1 VQSRF
6 VNSCACPGT
15 RGGLA
20 LLVAAQG
27 LSALADHALLIVGMA
42 RLAELAL
49 PAWWAPLLK
58 LVFTLAY
65 VLLAP
70 VVGAWADSQPKAS
83 ALRLTTVI
91 KACGVAWLLG
101 GGHPL
106 PALALAGIGAAAA
119 APARYG
125 WVAERVPAGGLVA
138 ANAWLEGMTVCAAVL
153 GIGFGGWL
161 VRPEGGGVAAACA
174 VLLVMQALALLL
186 LGALPRAAA
195 LGSSRLRRRRV
206 HRGQLLRRFAAGQ
219 RRLWTDGLASLSL
232 KVTTLFWGAAAV
244 LQIAV
249 LQWAAEVLAL
259 PLHRATALQM
269 AVALGI
275 VAGAALAGRHVP
287 LAAAPRLLPL
297 GLLLGLGVAAAS
309 MLTQWVAALA
319 AMALLGAIGGV
330 LVVPMNALLQQ
341 RGHALLSAGRAIA
354 VQNFAENSSILLMLA
369 LQAALLAAGL
379 DVRLL
384 MALLGLAVSAG
395 VALLMFRGRARAS
408 RPA

>member
-138 ANAWLEGMTVCAAVL
+138 ANAWLEGMPCWASASAA
-153 GIGFGGWL
+153 GWC
-161 VRPEGGGVAAACA
+161 G
-174 VLLVMQALALLL
+174 
-186 LGALPRAAA
+186 PRAAVWP
-195 LGSSRLRRRRV
+195 RR
-206 HRGQLLRRFAAGQ
+206 
-219 RRLWTDGLASLSL
+219 
-232 KVTTLFWGAAAV
+232 
-244 LQIAV
+244 
-249 LQWAAEVLAL
+249 
-259 PLHRATALQM
+259 
-269 AVALGI
+269 
-275 VAGAALAGRHVP
+275 
-287 LAAAPRLLPL
+287 APCC
-297 GLLLGLGVAAAS
+297 
-309 MLTQWVAALA
+309 W
-319 AMALLGAIGGV
+319 
-330 LVVPMNALLQQ
+330 
-341 RGHALLSAGRAIA
+341 
-354 VQNFAENSSILLMLA
+354 
-369 LQAALLAAGL
+369 
-379 DVRLL
+379 
-384 MALLGLAVSAG
+384 
-395 VALLMFRGRARAS
+395 
-408 RPA
+408 

>member
-1 VQSRF
+1 
-6 VNSCACPGT
+6 
-15 RGGLA
+15 
-20 LLVAAQG
+20 
-27 LSALADHALLIVGMA
+27 
-42 RLAELAL
+42 
-49 PAWWAPLLK
+49 
-58 LVFTLAY
+58 
-65 VLLAP
+65 
-70 VVGAWADSQPKAS
+70 
-83 ALRLTTVI
+83 VI
-91 KACGVAWLLG
+91 KACGVAWLLS

-186 LGALPRAAA
+186 LSALPRAAA
-195 LGSSRLRRRRV
+195 PGSSRLRRRRV
-206 HRGQLLRRFAAGQ
+206 QRGQLLRRFAAGQ

-244 LQIAV
+244 LQMAV
-249 LQWAAEVLAL
+249 LQWASEVLAL

-275 VAGAALAGRHVP
+275 VAGAAWAGRHVP
-287 LAAAPRLLPL
+287 LSAAPRLLPL

-309 MLTQWVAALA
+309 LLTHWVPALL